1 MPLPATREHKPRPLR
16 ILHFV
21 TGGFSGATQVAI
33 DLCLAAQENESTEVL
48 LVLRR
53 KRNTAPERLNALAA
67 KGLHVKVV
75 PGWSHAATIWA
86 LWRIAREW
94 APDILVAHGF
104 SEHLWGRYAGLLARV
119 PHLVHVEHNSRE
131 RYTRWRLLQARW
143 LAWRTDQIV
152 GVSEGVRQ
160 HLIELGFPPQRCIAI
175 ANGIDLKRF
184 AQAQLRPWDERP
196 QAIVMAARFSRQKDH
211 ATLIEALGL
220 LAARGLHPKLYLAGL
235 GKKSI
240 QRKIQRQVQELNLGG
255 QVEFLGQVANMPELL
270 ASQRFFVLSTHYEGM
285 PLALLEA
292 MAAGCACI
300 GTDVVGVREVIQ
312 DRQNGLLVPEQD
324 SSALAAALEQLLGD
338 PEQAARLGAS
348 ARQQAERDFDL
359 AHTHAKYSELF
370 KRLWQ
375 AVTPRGSTL
384 A

>member
-1 MPLPATREHKPRPLR
+1 MR

-53 KRNTAPERLNALAA
+53 KRNTVPERLKALAA

-75 PGWSHAATIWA
+75 PSWSHAATVWA

-94 APDILVAHGF
+94 SPDILVAHGF

-131 RYTRWRLLQARW
+131 RYTRWRLSQARW
-143 LAWRTDQIV
+143 LARRTDRIV

-160 HLIELGFPPQRCIAI
+160 RLIELGFPHQRCIVI
-175 ANGIDLKRF
+175 PNGIDLKRF
-184 AQAQLRPWDERP
+184 PAALLPPWEQRAN
-196 QAIVMAARFSRQKDH
+196 AIVMAARFARQKDH
-211 ATLIEALGL
+211 ATLIEALGI
-220 LAARGLHPKLYLAGL
+220 LATRDLHPKLYLAGL
-235 GKKSI
+235 GKKRL
-240 QRKIQRQVQELNLGG
+240 QTKIQRQVQQLNLGG

-270 ASQRFFVLSTHYEGM
+270 VNQRLFVLSTHFEGM

-312 DRQNGLLVPEQD
+312 DGQNGLLVPEKD
-324 SSALAAALEQLLGD
+324 ASALANALEQLLNN
-338 PEQAARLGAS
+338 PEQAARLAAF
-348 ARQQAERDFDL
+348 AREQAERDFDL
-359 AHTHAKYSELF
+359 SLTHAQYSKLF
-370 KRLWQ
+370 QQLC
-375 AVTPRGSTL
+375 
-384 A
+384 